1 MKDNNIEFLHDC
13 AKYIRGE
20 MKEVRLRGDKK
31 DCILFAGALK
41 ESRNLYQTL
50 NEEDPS
56 ISSVVKALGQ
66 KHKATRELKKKTGFA
81 WPF

>member
-1 MKDNNIEFLHDC
+1 MKDNKREFLHDC

-20 MKEVRLRGDKK
+20 MKEVRLRGNKK

-41 ESRNLYQTL
+41 ESRNLYQVL
-50 NEEDPS
+50 NEEDPPMS
-56 ISSVVKALGQ
+56 RVVKALGA
-66 KHKATRELKKKTGFA
+66 KRSATRELKKKTGFA